1 MKGID
6 LMSVMLIASVLLPM
20 LGGAALMLWNPKQR
34 GGRQA
39 LVLGTLLAAAAMAL
53 TAAVGCLLAK
63 TPGEMVTLF
72 RFSDKLSLTL
82 RADGAGS
89 VFGAMVAVLW
99 PVTAFYSFEYMRHEG
114 SENRFFSFFTIS
126 FGVVL
131 GIAFSANFLTLYFF
145 YELMTLSTLPM
156 VMHSMDGKARYA
168 GKKYLIYSMSGAA
181 GAFIGIVFLLG
192 YGETLNFVYGGVM
205 ATKAAA
211 QHQNLMQLGFLLAFF
226 GFGVKAAVFP
236 FHGWLPDASV
246 APTPVSALLHAVA
259 VVKSGIFAVLRLIY
273 YGYGP
278 DTMRGTP
285 AQWIAMGATVLTIV
299 FGSAMALRMQHLKRR
314 MAYSTVSNLSYILFA
329 LTLMTPAGMA
339 AGMTH
344 MLYHAVIKITLFFC
358 AGAIL
363 YKTEREYID
372 ELAGFGRAM
381 PVTMGA
387 FALSSLALMGIP
399 PLGGF
404 VGKWNIGLAAAGL
417 GSPLAYAGAA
427 ALVLSALLT
436 ALYMMTVVLK
446 AYFPEKGTVH
456 VKGVN
461 DPGWLMKG
469 PLIGLTLGGIVMA
482 FCSQGFVTFLQQIAG
497 GMF

>member
-1 MKGID
+1 
-6 LMSVMLIASVLLPM
+6 MLIASVLLPV
-20 LGGAALMLWNPKQR
+20 LGGAALMLWKPEKR
-34 GGRQA
+34 GARQA
-39 LVLGTLLAAAAMAL
+39 LVLCTVLTASVLALIAAAS
-53 TAAVGCLLAK
+53 CLAGK
-63 TPGEMVTLF
+63 TPLAPVTLF

-89 VFGAMVAVLW
+89 VFAAMVAVLW
-99 PVTAFYSFEYMRHEG
+99 PVTALYSFEYMRHEG
-114 SENRFFSFFTIS
+114 SENRFFGFFTIS
-126 FGVVL
+126 FGVVM

-156 VMHSMDGKARYA
+156 VMHGMDGKARFA

-181 GAFIGIVFLLG
+181 CAFIGIVFLLG
-192 YGETLNFVYGGVM
+192 YGETLTFVYGGVM
-205 ATKAAA
+205 MTQEAMDN
-211 QHQNLMQLGFLLAFF
+211 HSLMQLGFVLAFF

-236 FHGWLPDASV
+236 FYGWLPDASV

-259 VVKSGIFAVLRLIY
+259 VVKSGVFAVLRLIY
-273 YGYGP
+273 YGYGA
-278 DTMRGTP
+278 DAMRGTV
-285 AQWIAMGATVLTIV
+285 AQWIAMGATIVTIV

-314 MAYSTVSNLSYILFA
+314 LAFSTVSNLSYILFS
-329 LTLMTPAGMA
+329 LTLMTPAGLA

-387 FALSSLALMGIP
+387 FTISSLALMGIP

-404 VGKWNIGLAAAGL
+404 VGKWNIGLAAAES
-417 GSPLAYAGAA
+417 GSPLAYAGGA
-427 ALVLSALLT
+427 ALILSALLT
-436 ALYMMTVVLK
+436 ALYMMTVVIK
-446 AYFPEKGTVH
+446 AYFPEKGTVRTH
-456 VKGVN
+456 GVS

-469 PLIGLTLGGIVMA
+469 PLIGLTLGGIVLA
-482 FCSQGFVTFLQQIAG
+482 LCSQGLADYLRLIANG
-497 GMF
+497 IF